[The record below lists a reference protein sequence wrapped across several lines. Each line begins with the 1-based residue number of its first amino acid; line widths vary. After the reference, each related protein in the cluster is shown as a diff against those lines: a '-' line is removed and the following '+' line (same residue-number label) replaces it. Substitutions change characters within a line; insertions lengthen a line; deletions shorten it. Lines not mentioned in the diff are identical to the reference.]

1 MVAVHPKVA
10 FSLDRQ
16 RNPTVAGKKGQHMV
30 KESDT
35 GLDSYRLLL
44 VQIHSQLNISLL
56 CFSLDFSL
64 SHGNSF
70 YFSCLRASMAL
81 ACPCRPSA

>member
-1 MVAVHPKVA
+1 MP
-10 FSLDRQ
+10 
-16 RNPTVAGKKGQHMV
+16 GKKGQHMV

-35 GLDSYRLLL
+35 GFDGYRLLL
-44 VQIHSQLNISLL
+44 VKIDSQFNIGLL
-56 CFSLDFSL
+56 CFTLDFSL

-81 ACPCRPSA
+81 ACPCKPSA